1 MSGVDPREA
10 RSIPEIEDP
19 GRGKLIKIYQV
30 IVQYY
35 MNLRDNVH

>member
-19 GRGKLIKIYQV
+19 GWGKLIKNYRLVYNITW
-30 IVQYY
+30 I
-35 MNLRDNVH
+35 